1 MSGTGRLD
9 SWKEIA
15 SYLRRGVRTAQR
27 WERDAGLPV
36 RRVTADGGAVYA
48 FQSDIDAWWQRRGVD
63 HRPPRSR
70 PLATGAVPAPSDD
83 TAFVVSAPAPHGTR
97 VQAFLSSNVRV
108 DPDSAP
114 GHANL
119 AVYFF
124 TLTAMGLIDP
134 AEGMPAARAAARR
147 ALALDPANSEAGAL
161 AALVLALYDHDWP
174 NAERQFATA
183 MTRTPVSALL
193 RFHLATWYLSPLE
206 RHEESIVHLRA
217 ALAHEPLYLLGRVQ
231 IGTELCSLG
240 RTEEGCAELEDVLG
254 IDPGFGPALG
264 HLGKE
269 RVLQGDVPAAETLS
283 VRTYASIPEHPN
295 AAGFRAG
302 MLHVRGDHGA
312 ADEILERLARDS
324 PWAVPRATAESH
336 LVRGDFDAALE
347 CISAAVAL
355 HDPGIWI
362 LFAGTSG
369 RRLRE
374 RPRWAAVRD
383 MLRLP
388 GRTA

>member
-15 SYLRRGVRTAQR
+15 HYLRRGVRTAQR

-48 FQSDIDAWWQRRGVD
+48 FQSDIDAWWQRRGIND
-63 HRPPRSR
+63 RPPRSR
-70 PLATGAVPAPSDD
+70 PPTTGPVPAPIDG
-83 TAFVVSAPAPHGTR
+83 TAFAVPVPAPHGTR

-134 AEGMPAARAAARR
+134 AEGMPAVRAAARR
-147 ALALDPANSEAGAL
+147 ALSLDPANTEAGAL

-174 NAERQFATA
+174 NAERQFTTSMARA
-183 MTRTPVSALL
+183 PISALL
-193 RFHLATWYLSPLE
+193 RFHLAAWYLSPLE
-206 RHEESIVHLRA
+206 RHEESIVQLRA

-231 IGTELCSLG
+231 IGMDLCSLG
-240 RTEEGCAELEDVLG
+240 RTDQGYAELEDVLR

-269 RVLQGDVPAAETLS
+269 RALQGDAAAADTLS

-302 MLHVRGDHGA
+302 VLHIRGDHSA
-312 ADEILERLARDS
+312 AGEILEKLARDS

-347 CISAAVAL
+347 CIAAAIAL
-355 HDPGIWI
+355 RDPGIWI

-374 RPRWAAVRD
+374 RPRWAAVRE

-388 GRTA
+388 SRTA